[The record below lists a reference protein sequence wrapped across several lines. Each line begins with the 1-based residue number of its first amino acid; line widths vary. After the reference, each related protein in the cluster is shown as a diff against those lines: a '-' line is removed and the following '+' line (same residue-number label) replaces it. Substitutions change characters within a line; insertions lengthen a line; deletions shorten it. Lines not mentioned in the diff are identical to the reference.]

1 MALPQISRRTLM
13 LAGLAIG
20 MAGLTFYDY
29 RVGLPDRGGGS
40 SLDTG
45 QPRAARNQAPR
56 HALRQT
62 GDGQSNSQSNGQSI
76 AELEN
81 VLKHA
86 EVIRQRY
93 RTIAVPYA
101 ESVAGFAT
109 LYAPGEIPKDKA
121 AAAIRSL
128 IPAEVEI
135 KDMLISEAPTTSG
148 SLWLTASLSLTG
160 SDSRAMIAA
169 LLALG
174 DAANGMVWK
183 ELALGVDDERRQIAA
198 KGRISLLMAQL
209 AE

>member
-1 MALPQISRRTLM
+1 MALPQFSRRTLL

-20 MAGLTFYDY
+20 MVALTFYDY
-29 RVGLPDRGGGS
+29 SVGLPDRAGGS
-40 SLDTG
+40 AIDVG
-45 QPRAARNQAPR
+45 QAKSRRPPSRGPD
-56 HALRQT
+56 LV
-62 GDGQSNSQSNGQSI
+62 QSGEKHSI
-76 AELEN
+76 GELKNILANAEI
-81 VLKHA
+81 
-86 EVIRQRY
+86 IRQGY

-109 LYAPGEIPKDKA
+109 LYAPGEIPKDRA

-128 IPAEVEI
+128 VPAEVEI
-135 KDMLISEAPTTSG
+135 RDMLISESPTSRGT
-148 SLWLTASLSLTG
+148 LWLTATLSLNG

-174 DAANGMVWK
+174 DASNGMVWK
-183 ELALGVDDERRQIAA
+183 ELALGVDDERRQITA

>member
-1 MALPQISRRTLM
+1 MALPQLSRRTLL
-13 LAGLAIG
+13 LAGLAIS
-20 MAGLTFYDY
+20 MAGLTLYDY
-29 RVGLPDRGGGS
+29 IVGLPDRGGS
-40 SLDTG
+40 SAVEIG
-45 QPRAARNQAPR
+45 QARSARTPTSRRSAQRN
-56 HALRQT
+56 
-62 GDGQSNSQSNGQSI
+62 GDNQSI

-81 VLKHA
+81 ILSHA

-109 LYAPGEIPKDKA
+109 LYAPGEIPRDKA

-135 KDMLISEAPTTSG
+135 KDMLIAEAPSATG
-148 SLWLTASLSLTG
+148 SLWLTATLSLTG
-160 SDSRAMIAA
+160 SDSRAMITA
-169 LLALG
+169 LMALG

-183 ELALGVDDERRQIAA
+183 ELALGVDDERRQISA

>member
-1 MALPQISRRTLM
+1 MALPQLSSRTLL

-20 MAGLTFYDY
+20 MVGLTLYDY
-29 RVGLPDRGGGS
+29 IVGLPDRGGGS
-40 SLDTG
+40 AIDAGRARPASTPT
-45 QPRAARNQAPR
+45 PRRVAP
-56 HALRQT
+56 QT
-62 GDGQSNSQSNGQSI
+62 GGSHGI

-81 VLKHA
+81 ILKHA

-109 LYAPGEIPKDKA
+109 LYAPGEIPRDKA

-135 KDMLISEAPTTSG
+135 KDMLIAEAPSATG
-148 SLWLTASLSLTG
+148 SLWLTATLSLTG

-169 LLALG
+169 VMALG
-174 DAANGMVWK
+174 NAGNGMVWK
-183 ELALGVDDERRQIAA
+183 ELALGVDDERRLISA